1 MMTILANLFNIIPL
15 IFILISIFLLF
26 ISYFSI
32 KIKYNFFFYQ
42 INTFFMILFIYILTK
57 YTKKMALLQNNFFYE
72 SFFSFLNYNHYFH
85 QMSFY
90 IYNNLFF
97 LIFLLFLV
105 IILFFTFFLTKQT
118 SFIILPD
125 KKYITYYIALYLSII
140 IIFYV
145 NNMNYLF
152 NSSLNLLNIII
163 ILECFTLLTIYIT
176 MKMNINILNNLILYF
191 FYSIFGYILYIIGC
205 SLYIYVFG
213 NDLMSIQYSLISIF
227 NNFQLNKYINILEFA
242 NILFFISF
250 SLKLYLF
257 PFSNIIDKLYNSI
270 NLIEIIIISFIFV
283 PSIYLIFIQFLSI
296 INWFNKINT
305 LYISLSINL
314 FLFISIITFI
324 YSIFIAI
331 DKNNLKSL
339 IAFSSINTSSFFLV
353 LIALSFNLII
363 EWYSYFFLYQIT
375 YLLVFFIFILLLILP
390 NKKNINQ
397 TDFFNITNNLLNV
410 KFNYIM
416 LLLFIISIT
425 MVLPPIFFIKNELI
439 ISFIFFNVNEYFSYY
454 NIIYLF
460 IIIIYSISSY
470 ILYIRIFKSFKLF
483 NVNYRYDKKIANN
496 KKLIKF
502 FRNR

>member
-1 MMTILANLFNIIPL
+1 MTILNPLFNIIPL
-15 IFILISIFLLF
+15 IFVLISTLLLF
-26 ISYFSI
+26 ISYFST
-32 KIKYNFFFYQ
+32 KIRYNYFFYQ
-42 INTFFMILFIYILTK
+42 INTFFIIIFLYILTK

-72 SFFSFLNYNHYFH
+72 SFFSFLNYNHYFS

-97 LIFLLFLV
+97 LVFLLFLF
-105 IILFFTFFLTKQT
+105 ITICFTVFLTKKTQFFT
-118 SFIILPD
+118 LPS

-145 NNMNYLF
+145 NNMNFLF
-152 NSSLNLLNIII
+152 NSSFNLLNIII

-176 MKMNINILNNLILYF
+176 MKMNINVLNNLILYF
-191 FYSIFGYILYIIGC
+191 FYSVFGYILYVIGC

-213 NDLMSIQYSLISIF
+213 NDLITLQYSLISIF
-227 NNFQLNKYINILEFA
+227 NKFELTKYINILEFA
-242 NILFFISF
+242 NILFFVSF

-283 PSIYLIFIQFLSI
+283 PSIYLIFMQFLSM

-305 LYISLSINL
+305 SYLSFSTNLFFFISL
-314 FLFISIITFI
+314 ITFI

-339 IAFSSINTSSFFLV
+339 VAFSSINTSSFFLM

-375 YLLVFFIFILLLILP
+375 YLLIFFIFILLLILP
-390 NKKNINQ
+390 NKKNIEQ
-397 TDFFNITNNLLNV
+397 TDFFNITNNLMNV

-416 LLLFIISIT
+416 TILFIISIT

-439 ISFIFFNVNEYFSYY
+439 VSFFFLNVNEHFANY
-454 NIIYLF
+454 NIVYLF

-483 NVNYRYDKKIANN
+483 NVNYRYDKKIINN
-496 KKLIKF
+496 KNLIKF
-502 FRNR
+502 FKNR